1 MEPNTVY
8 VLESRLISM
17 DGATQIPISEC
28 EARWHNSRLCVLY
41 FQLCKFQFCLLA
53 AYFISVNNC
62 SCSDRNFGQTG
73 GDLSFWVPYPFQ
85 RYWPH
90 GVFHQKCDD
99 YETFSF
105 CVAFGRFGFFLT
117 STFPALKH
125 HQPCTLLQSASHLQ
139 LSIGAFAKT
148 KPQKLLDPTNLY
160 ESVFCSVCFFES
172 TPST

>member
-1 MEPNTVY
+1 
-8 VLESRLISM
+8 M

-73 GDLSFWVPYPFQ
+73 GDLSFGVPYPFQ

-90 GVFHQKCDD
+90 SRRLLFVLWPQ
-99 YETFSF
+99 Y
-105 CVAFGRFGFFLT
+105 GRFTESPHLLASAPASQGETCWLSQGGFET
-117 STFPALKH
+117 ASGLKIN
-125 HQPCTLLQSASHLQ
+125 PSISHCLC
-139 LSIGAFAKT
+139 IGVEAYFYGWCN
-148 KPQKLLDPTNLY
+148 PNPD
-160 ESVFCSVCFFES
+160 FGI
-172 TPST
+172 